1 MVEKIKIAVSSCLL
15 GKKVRYNGGHKGDHF
30 LIDVLGNYVEYVP
43 VCPELEIGL
52 GVPREPVRLVGD
64 PDSPRLVTQK
74 TAIDHTD
81 RMTAWT
87 GNRLDRLGK
96 NELCGFILK
105 SKSPSCGIGRVK
117 VYDEKGRPGRTG
129 IGIFAR
135 TVLERW
141 ANLPVEDEGRLQ
153 DTGLRENFIVRVFTY
168 HRWRR
173 MLKTSPSPGG
183 LVDFHTRNKLI
194 YMAHHPEYARQLGKL
209 TAQAKHLDRE
219 ELFNSYESLLM
230 KCLAYKATTRKNANV
245 LYHMLGY
252 FKKHL
257 DPEDKQEL
265 VETIEN
271 YRLNYIPLVVPVTLF
286 KHYVRKYRQPYLLN
300 QYYLD
305 PQPLEL
311 KLRNHA

>member
-141 ANLPVEDEGRLQ
+141 PNLPVEDEGRLQ